1 MHGRTVLQCS
11 IPAVSEGLLHPS
23 NVMRAHRIAPSFV
36 VGLTLSGCAGVIGHA
51 GYGSDNRFDPRA
63 RIIARA
69 QVWRAT
75 NIRSMD
81 IKKGPQR
88 AGAFAPR
95 AIVYCDFVDKKL
107 DGNSPKFACR
117 IGADDEVK
125 VKYGGTNGEV
135 YGEVL
140 ATRLL
145 WALGFGAD
153 AMYPVNVTCRGCPR
167 SLGGI
172 ARTGNQYRFD
182 PAVIE
187 RKLEHAELDVEGR
200 PGWSW
205 AELDQIDTTSGG
217 APKAHRDALKLL
229 AVLLQHTDSKPQQQR
244 IVCLGVRGPT
254 ARSCDRPFLMIS
266 DVGLTFGGAA
276 RTNPN
281 ELAGVNLERWRR
293 KPVWKARDGCVGNLP
308 RSFTGTLDDP
318 VISEEGRRFL
328 ANLLAQLSERQIRDL
343 FEVARVNLRL
353 RAPGHV
359 DSGYSSVDEWV
370 QAFKQKRIEI
380 SERRCE

>member
-23 NVMRAHRIAPSFV
+23 NVMRAHRIAPSLL
-36 VGLTLSGCAGVIGHA
+36 VGLTLSRCAGVIGNA
-51 GYGSDNRFDPRA
+51 VYGSENLFDPRA

-81 IKKGPQR
+81 IMKGPQR

-153 AMYPVNVTCRGCPR
+153 
-167 SLGGI
+167 
-172 ARTGNQYRFD
+172 
-182 PAVIE
+182 
-187 RKLEHAELDVEGR
+187 
-200 PGWSW
+200 
-205 AELDQIDTTSGG
+205 
-217 APKAHRDALKLL
+217 
-229 AVLLQHTDSKPQQQR
+229 
-244 IVCLGVRGPT
+244 
-254 ARSCDRPFLMIS
+254 
-266 DVGLTFGGAA
+266 
-276 RTNPN
+276 
-281 ELAGVNLERWRR
+281 
-293 KPVWKARDGCVGNLP
+293 
-308 RSFTGTLDDP
+308 
-318 VISEEGRRFL
+318 
-328 ANLLAQLSERQIRDL
+328 
-343 FEVARVNLRL
+343 
-353 RAPGHV
+353 
-359 DSGYSSVDEWV
+359 
-370 QAFKQKRIEI
+370 
-380 SERRCE
+380 

>member
-1 MHGRTVLQCS
+1 LQCS
-11 IPAVSEGLLHPS
+11 VAAVSEDLLQPS
-23 NVMRAHRIAPSFV
+23 DFVTAHRIAL
-36 VGLTLSGCAGVIGHA
+36 GLLVSITLSGCAAVMGHA
-51 GYGSDNRFDPRA
+51 GYGNESRFEPRA

-69 QVWRAT
+69 QVWRPT

-95 AIVYCDFVDKKL
+95 TIVDCDFVDKKL

-117 IGADDEVK
+117 IGAHDEVK

-153 AMYPVNVTCRGCPR
+153 AMYPVNVICRGCAR
-167 SLGGI
+167 SFGGI
-172 ARTGNQYRFD
+172 ARSGDEYRFD

-187 RKLEHAELDVEGR
+187 RKMEGAELEIEGR

-205 AELDQIDTTSGG
+205 AELDQIDTASRG

-229 AVLLQHTDSKPQQQR
+229 AVFLQHTDSKAQQQR
-244 IVCLGVRGPT
+244 IVCLGSLGPT
-254 ARSCDRPFLMIS
+254 TRSCDRPFLMIS

-281 ELAGVNLERWRR
+281 EVGVNLERWRR
-293 KPVWKARDGCVGNLP
+293 KPVWKDREGCVGNLP

-318 VISEEGRRFL
+318 VISEAGRRFL

-359 DSGYSSVDEWV
+359 ESGYSSVDEWV
-370 QAFKQKRIEI
+370 QAFKQKRNEI
-380 SERRCE
+380 SERRCA

>member
-1 MHGRTVLQCS
+1 MTAQ
-11 IPAVSEGLLHPS
+11 
-23 NVMRAHRIAPSFV
+23 RIAFSLL
-36 VGLTLSGCAGVIGHA
+36 VGLTLTGCAGLIGRA
-51 GYGSDNRFDPRA
+51 NYGSENRFDPRA

-69 QVWRAT
+69 QVWRPT
-75 NIRSMD
+75 DVRSMD
-81 IKKGPQR
+81 MKRGPHR

-95 AIVYCDFVDKKL
+95 AVVYCDFVDKKL

-153 AMYPVNVTCRGCPR
+153 AMYPVDVICRGCPQAF
-167 SLGGI
+167 GGI
-172 ARTGNQYRFD
+172 ARSGNEYRFD

-187 RKLEHAELDVEGR
+187 RKFEAAELDVEGR

-205 AELDQIDTTSGG
+205 TELDRIDTTSGG

-229 AVLLQHTDSKPQQQR
+229 AVFLQHTDSKPQQQR
-244 IVCLGVRGPT
+244 IVCLGVLHPT

-281 ELAGVNLERWRR
+281 EAGVNLERWRS
-293 KPVWKARDGCVGNLP
+293 KQVWKDGEGCVGNLP

-318 VISEEGRRFL
+318 VISEAGRRFL
-328 ANLLAQLSERQIRDL
+328 SNLLVQLSDRQIRDL

-359 DSGYSSVDEWV
+359 NSGYSSVDEWV
-370 QAFKQKRIEI
+370 KTFKQKRNEI
-380 SERRCE
+380 SERRCA

>member
-1 MHGRTVLQCS
+1 MLVL
-11 IPAVSEGLLHPS
+11 AVSEGLLQPQT
-23 NVMRAHRIAPSFV
+23 FV
-36 VGLTLSGCAGVIGHA
+36 TAQRLALSLLIGLALSGCARVIGHA
-51 GYGSDNRFDPRA
+51 SYGSENRFEPRA

-69 QVWRAT
+69 QVWRPT
-75 NIRSMD
+75 NVRSMD
-81 IKKGPQR
+81 MKKGPQR

-95 AIVYCDFVDKKL
+95 AIVYCDFLDKKL

-153 AMYPVNVTCRGCPR
+153 AMYPVNVICRGCPR
-167 SLGGI
+167 SFGGI
-172 ARTGNQYRFD
+172 ARSGNEYRFD

-187 RKLEHAELDVEGR
+187 RKSEDAELEVEGGH
-200 PGWSW
+200 GWSW
-205 AELDQIDTTSGG
+205 EELDQIDTTSGG
-217 APKAHRDALKLL
+217 VPKAHRDAFKLL
-229 AVLLQHTDSKPQQQR
+229 AVFLQHTDSKPQQQR
-244 IVCLGVRGPT
+244 IVCLGLLRPT

-276 RTNPN
+276 STNAN
-281 ELAGVNLERWRR
+281 ELAGVNLERWRG
-293 KPVWKARDGCVGNLP
+293 KPVWKEREGCVGNLP

-318 VISEEGRRFL
+318 IISEGGRRFL
-328 ANLLAQLSERQIRDL
+328 ANLLAQLSDRQIRDL

-359 DSGYSSVDEWV
+359 DSGYSSVDDWV
-370 QAFKQKRIEI
+370 KAFKQKRTEI
-380 SERRCE
+380 SERRCA